1 MSDRFNVEAA
11 IFDCWKVVDDIK
23 TLRENVD
30 NLDADQLDSYLL
42 GLETI
47 YAVKFGALY
56 EAFEQSLK
64 T

>member
-1 MSDRFNVEAA
+1 MSDRFKIEEA
-11 IFDCWKVVDDIK
+11 IFDCWNVVSDVK
-23 TLRENVD
+23 MLRENVD
-30 NLDADQLDSYLL
+30 NLDADQLDNYLL

>member
-42 GLETI
+42 GLQTI
-47 YAVKFGALY
+47 YEVKFSSLFSH
-56 EAFEQSLK
+56 FEKSLK
-64 T
+64 P